1 MELADEICITVKI
14 WNNMYKIWKV
24 CLEFSSDQFY
34 QGMNNQLNYQ
44 MAVHIWYEII
54 ATNAENIKHF

>member
-14 WNNMYKIWKV
+14 CNNMYKIWKV

-54 ATNAENIKHF
+54 ATNAENI